1 MQVSGNAAGQDVS
14 TYGIYKDV
22 VVDVAI
28 GSTDLIDRM
37 ERWCSRGGWCS
48 RCSCCR
54 LSIRCGLGVRGGA
67 FTSGTGCVIRPCSS
81 RSRGSV
87 FFPVLFFVSVF
98 FIFLVL
104 FFMPVLSFFM
114 FAAFKVYEGDAGET
128 KGAFVFPDSL
138 GGQGAGFFFRDE
150 GQVLCLGLGFNHLGH
165 GLYLLFFISLFLLMM
180 IPGTSAAGD
189 GTDDDG
195 GYGDF
200 RVAGREDF
208 RFPCMQVCRYVFHFS
223 CVMMYSSSV
232 VY

>member
-37 ERWCSRGGWCS
+37 ERRGSRGGWCS

-54 LSIRCGLGVRGGA
+54 LDIRCRPGVRGGA

-87 FFPVLFFVSVF
+87 FFPVPVLFFVPVF

-114 FAAFKVYEGDAGET
+114 FATFKVYEGDAGET
-128 KGAFVFPDSL
+128 KGS
-138 GGQGAGFFFRDE
+138 FR
-150 GQVLCLGLGFNHLGH
+150 L
-165 GLYLLFFISLFLLMM
+165 S
-180 IPGTSAAGD
+180 
-189 GTDDDG
+189 
-195 GYGDF
+195 
-200 RVAGREDF
+200 R
-208 RFPCMQVCRYVFHFS
+208 
-223 CVMMYSSSV
+223 
-232 VY
+232 